1 MPLIHTLTIL
11 IYLAALFSYVNH
23 RLLKLPITIGLMAIA
38 LTISLALVALGKLGF
53 GIEDEARRFMGA
65 IDFNEALMHG
75 MLGFLL
81 FAGALH
87 VKLDELLDL
96 KWVIGTLAVAGTIL
110 SSLITGLLGYWLF
123 DLVGLP
129 LPFLYCLLFGALI
142 SPTDPIAVM
151 GILRQARLPK
161 TLEMKIVGES
171 LFNDGVGVVIFLVV
185 LNLVPKAS
193 VSIPDVLALFA
204 EEALGGAAL
213 GLALGYVAYRMLR
226 SVDNYQVEILITLA
240 LVMGSFGLAD
250 LLHTSGP
257 IAVVVAGLLIG
268 NQGRR
273 WAMSETTRE
282 HLDNCWELLDE
293 LLNAV
298 LFVLIGLEVLVLS
311 FQRPYLIPLVLAARW
326 LSVVLQVRL
335 LSVVREFSERT
346 VTMLTWGGLRGGIS
360 VAPALSLPVG
370 QTRDVLV
377 TITYAVVVFS
387 ILVQG
392 LTIGRLLRAAPRGPA
407 RPNDASEGGED
418 FEYGLV
424 PPDRSRARRENDVG
438 SANLGIV
445 GSIRFPDEN
454 RPLHRAQHRKII
466 GAVPHGDREEPLAGG
481 GRPPPVTVDQ

>member
-1 MPLIHTLTIL
+1 MTLIHTLTIL
-11 IYLAALFSYVNH
+11 ICLAALFSYVNH
-23 RLLKLPITIGLMAIA
+23 RLLKLPMTIGLMAV
-38 LTISLALVALGKLGF
+38 ALVFSLILLVLGKLGF
-53 GIEDEARRFMGA
+53 GVEAEAQRFIGA

-96 KWVIGTLAVAGTIL
+96 KWVIGTLAVIGTIL
-110 SSLITGLLGYWLF
+110 SSLLIGGLSYVVF
-123 DLVGLP
+123 ALVGLP

-151 GILRQARLPK
+151 GVLRQARLPK
-161 TLEMKIVGES
+161 ALEMKIVGES

-185 LNLVPKAS
+185 LNLVPKET
-193 VSIPDVLALFA
+193 VHVTDVLVLFA

-213 GLALGYVAYRMLR
+213 GLALGYIAYGMLR

-268 NQGRR
+268 NYGRQ

-282 HLDNCWELLDE
+282 HLDNFWELLDE

-311 FQRPYLIPLVLAARW
+311 FQQPYLIAGLVAIPLVLAARW
-326 LSVVLQVRL
+326 ITVVLQVKGF
-335 LSVVREFSERT
+335 SFVREFNEKTIRI
-346 VTMLTWGGLRGGIS
+346 LTWGGLRGGIS
-360 VAPALSLPVG
+360 VALALSLPPG
-370 QTRDVLV
+370 SSRDALV

-392 LTIGRLLRAAPRGPA
+392 LTINRVLGEGPQAP
-407 RPNDASEGGED
+407 
-418 FEYGLV
+418 
-424 PPDRSRARRENDVG
+424 
-438 SANLGIV
+438 
-445 GSIRFPDEN
+445 
-454 RPLHRAQHRKII
+454 
-466 GAVPHGDREEPLAGG
+466 
-481 GRPPPVTVDQ
+481 

>member
-1 MPLIHTLTIL
+1 MALIHTLTIL
-11 IYLAALFSYVNH
+11 ICLAALFSYVNH
-23 RLLKLPITIGLMAIA
+23 RLLKLPMTIGLMAVA
-38 LTISLALVALGKLGF
+38 LAFSLILLVLGKLGL
-53 GIEDEARRFMGA
+53 GIEAEAQRFMMG

-96 KWVIGTLAVAGTIL
+96 KWVVGTLAVAGTIL
-110 SSLITGLLGYWLF
+110 SSVVIGLLGYVLF
-123 DLVGLP
+123 DWVGLP

-151 GILRQARLPK
+151 GVLRQARLPK
-161 TLEMKIVGES
+161 ALEMKIVGES
-171 LFNDGVGVVIFLVV
+171 LFNDGVGVVLFLVV
-185 LNLVPKAS
+185 LNLLPKDT
-193 VSIPDVLALFA
+193 VHVTDVLVLFA

-213 GLALGYVAYRMLR
+213 GVALGYLAYRMLR

-268 NQGRR
+268 NYGRQ

-282 HLDNCWELLDE
+282 HLDNFWELLDE

-311 FQRPYLIPLVLAARW
+311 FKQPYLRAGLVAIPLVLMARW
-326 LSVVLQVRL
+326 LSVVLQIRL
-335 LSVVREFSERT
+335 FSLVREFTART
-346 VTMLTWGGLRGGIS
+346 VTILTWGGLRGGIS
-360 VAPALSLPVG
+360 VALALSLPPSSS
-370 QTRDVLV
+370 RDALV

-392 LTIGRLLRAAPRGPA
+392 LTINRVLGA
-407 RPNDASEGGED
+407 R
-418 FEYGLV
+418 
-424 PPDRSRARRENDVG
+424 
-438 SANLGIV
+438 
-445 GSIRFPDEN
+445 
-454 RPLHRAQHRKII
+454 
-466 GAVPHGDREEPLAGG
+466 
-481 GRPPPVTVDQ
+481 

>member
-1 MPLIHTLTIL
+1 MALIHTLTIL
-11 IYLAALFSYVNH
+11 ICLAALFSYVNH
-23 RLLKLPITIGLMAIA
+23 RLLKLPMTIGLMAVA
-38 LTISLALVALGKLGF
+38 LAFSLILLVLGKLGL
-53 GIEDEARRFMGA
+53 GIEAEAQRFMMG

-96 KWVIGTLAVAGTIL
+96 KWVVGTLAVAGTIL
-110 SSLITGLLGYWLF
+110 SSVVIGLLGYVLF
-123 DLVGLP
+123 DWVGLP

-151 GILRQARLPK
+151 GVLRQARLPK
-161 TLEMKIVGES
+161 ALEMKIVGES
-171 LFNDGVGVVIFLVV
+171 LFNDGVGVVLFLVV
-185 LNLVPKAS
+185 LNLVPKET
-193 VSIPDVLALFA
+193 VHVTDVLVLFA

-213 GLALGYVAYRMLR
+213 GVALGYLAYRMLR

-268 NQGRR
+268 NYGRQ

-282 HLDNCWELLDE
+282 HLDNFWELLDE

-311 FQRPYLIPLVLAARW
+311 FKQPYLRAGLVAIPLVLMARW
-326 LSVVLQVRL
+326 LSVVLQIRL
-335 LSVVREFSERT
+335 FSLVREFTART
-346 VTMLTWGGLRGGIS
+346 VTILTWGGLRGGIS
-360 VAPALSLPVG
+360 VALALSLPPSSS
-370 QTRDVLV
+370 RDALV

-392 LTIGRLLRAAPRGPA
+392 LTINRVLGA
-407 RPNDASEGGED
+407 R
-418 FEYGLV
+418 
-424 PPDRSRARRENDVG
+424 
-438 SANLGIV
+438 
-445 GSIRFPDEN
+445 
-454 RPLHRAQHRKII
+454 
-466 GAVPHGDREEPLAGG
+466 
-481 GRPPPVTVDQ
+481 

>member
-1 MPLIHTLTIL
+1 MALIHTLTIL
-11 IYLAALFSYVNH
+11 ICLAALFSYVNH
-23 RLLKLPITIGLMAIA
+23 RLLKLPMTIGLMAVA
-38 LTISLALVALGKLGF
+38 LAFSLILLVLGKLGL
-53 GIEDEARRFMGA
+53 GIEAEAQRFMMG

-96 KWVIGTLAVAGTIL
+96 KWVVGTLAVAGTIL
-110 SSLITGLLGYWLF
+110 SSVVIGLL
-123 DLVGLP
+123 GLP

-151 GILRQARLPK
+151 GVLRQARLPK
-161 TLEMKIVGES
+161 ALEMKIVGES
-171 LFNDGVGVVIFLVV
+171 LFNDGVGVVLFLVV
-185 LNLVPKAS
+185 LNLLPKDT
-193 VSIPDVLALFA
+193 VHVTDVLVLFA

-213 GLALGYVAYRMLR
+213 GVALGYLAYRMLR

-268 NQGRR
+268 NYGRQ

-282 HLDNCWELLDE
+282 HLDNFWELLDE

-311 FQRPYLIPLVLAARW
+311 FKQPYLLAGLVAIPLVLMARW
-326 LSVVLQVRL
+326 LSVVLQIRL
-335 LSVVREFSERT
+335 FSLVREFTART
-346 VTMLTWGGLRGGIS
+346 VTILTWGGLRGGIS
-360 VAPALSLPVG
+360 VALALSLPPSSS
-370 QTRDVLV
+370 RDALV

-392 LTIGRLLRAAPRGPA
+392 LTINRLL
-407 RPNDASEGGED
+407 GG
-418 FEYGLV
+418 FT
-424 PPDRSRARRENDVG
+424 R
-438 SANLGIV
+438 
-445 GSIRFPDEN
+445 
-454 RPLHRAQHRKII
+454 
-466 GAVPHGDREEPLAGG
+466 
-481 GRPPPVTVDQ
+481 